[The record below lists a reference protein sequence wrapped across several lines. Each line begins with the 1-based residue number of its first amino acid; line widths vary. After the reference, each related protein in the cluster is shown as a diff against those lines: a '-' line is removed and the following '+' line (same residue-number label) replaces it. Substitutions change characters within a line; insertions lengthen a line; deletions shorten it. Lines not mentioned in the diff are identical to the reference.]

1 MLAAWWQD
9 FIVRLA
15 KKQRIQR
22 FFSTTRFSQ
31 MVTADAAP
39 LSPAAPDTTPLSAGD
54 TARLARVVMRR
65 QAALSLRVASVF
77 LLIIL
82 GLPLVNWLAPQVAGV
97 SVGGFTLSWLFLGV
111 LFYPVTWLLSGYF
124 IRRSDQIEDEMT
136 QAGRASLIAGNK
148 R

>member
-1 MLAAWWQD
+1 
-9 FIVRLA
+9 
-15 KKQRIQR
+15 
-22 FFSTTRFSQ
+22 